1 MQEYVLFTDST
12 TDLPQHFVEQLQIA
26 VIPMLFELD
35 GKSYYNYLDHRQISP
50 KEFYKQLRNGKNSV
64 TSQITT
70 HTFIENFGGF
80 LQKGK
85 DILYLSFSSGLSGTY
100 QSSQIAVQELS
111 EQYPQRTIRV
121 IDTLSASMG
130 QGLLVYLA
138 AKMKQSGKSLTEV
151 AEWVENNK
159 QNICQWFTVDDLL
172 FLKRG
177 GRVSNSQAIVGTML
191 GIKPVLHVSAEGK
204 LIPQQKV
211 RGRKASLEALIQ
223 RFKDTALDT
232 KNSTVFISHGD
243 CQQDAEY
250 VANQLQEKFGVQNII
265 THFIGPVIGSHSGP
279 GTVAIFF
286 LGRER

>member
-12 TDLPQHFVEQLQIA
+12 TDLPQYFIEQLEIV

-35 GKSYYNYLDHRQISP
+35 GKSYYNYSDHRQLSP
-50 KEFYKQLRNGKNSV
+50 EEFYKQLRNGK
-64 TSQITT
+64 TSNTTQISPQ
-70 HTFIENFGGF
+70 TFIEYFGGF
-80 LQKGK
+80 SQKGK

-100 QSSQIAVQELS
+100 QSAQIAIQELS
-111 EQYPQRTIRV
+111 SQYPQQTIRI

-138 AKMKQSGKSLTEV
+138 AKMKKSGKSLVEV

-159 QNICQWFTVDDLL
+159 QNICQWFTVDDLM

-177 GRVSNSQAIVGTML
+177 GRVSNTQAIVGTML

-211 RGRKASLEALIQ
+211 RGRKASLDALVQ
-223 RFKDTALDT
+223 RFEDTALDT

-250 VANQLQEKFGVQNII
+250 VSQQLQEKFGIQTPVI
-265 THFIGPVIGSHSGP
+265 HFIGPVIGSHSGP

-286 LGRER
+286 LGKER